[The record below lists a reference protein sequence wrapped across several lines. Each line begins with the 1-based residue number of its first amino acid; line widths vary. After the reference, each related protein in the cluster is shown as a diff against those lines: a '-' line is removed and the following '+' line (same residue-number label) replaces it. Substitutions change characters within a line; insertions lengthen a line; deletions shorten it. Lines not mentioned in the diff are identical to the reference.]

1 MNLKQKIMEE
11 KTIKERW
18 KAKTPK
24 FWKKVQRIGLVAGA
38 VGAALLAAPIALPA
52 AILTGAGYLVAVG
65 GVTATLSQLTVDNHK
80 TK

>member
-1 MNLKQKIMEE
+1 MMEE

-24 FWKKVQRIGLVAGA
+24 FWKKMQRIGIAAG
-38 VGAALLAAPIALPA
+38 VIGGILLASPIALPA
-52 AILTGAGYLVAVG
+52 AVLTGAGYLIALG
-65 GVTATLSQLTVDNHK
+65 SATATLSQLTVENPE